1 MTPYSLNSA
10 RIEIMITVSVENC
23 TNTGAKVFVLL
34 RANCCTN
41 CYYNLNP
48 SGIFENMTSL
58 TPILNEELEHYGGAK
73 FSEMK
78 VQKRVLYTS

>member
-34 RANCCTN
+34 RANCYTN
-41 CYYNLNP
+41 CYYNFNP
-48 SGIFENMTSL
+48 SGIFENMTSF
-58 TPILNEELEHYGGAK
+58 TPILNEELEHNGGAK

-78 VQKRVLYTS
+78 VQKRVPYTS